1 MAADLG
7 FLVLWGVITVGGG
20 AAVAANV
27 RGAAET
33 FHGLIPE
40 HRRWPRTVRGL
51 RVAAGAWA
59 ALGAAV
65 VGVALIG

>member
-1 MAADLG
+1 M
-7 FLVLWGVITVGGG
+7 
-20 AAVAANV
+20 AANV
-27 RGAAET
+27 RGAAEA

-65 VGVALIG
+65 FGVELIG